1 MFLPYSYIE
10 YWTYHSLDARLYMN
24 IVAFN
29 LIITHGVF
37 SLLTFL
43 MFFSLGR
50 YSTIDSFNMET
61 IINTLSKKLDK
72 EIKFNVI
79 GMRPGEK
86 FHEDMI
92 AQTELPF
99 TYESKFLDGFT
110 TDHCNRL
117 LCVIPQFTNKE
128 YPFEKYDG
136 PEFNSSMFLNY
147 DTNYLLKLINKGLQ
161 DAN

>member
-1 MFLPYSYIE
+1 
-10 YWTYHSLDARLYMN
+10 
-24 IVAFN
+24 
-29 LIITHGVF
+29 
-37 SLLTFL
+37 
-43 MFFSLGR
+43 
-50 YSTIDSFNMET
+50 MET

-72 EIKFNVI
+72 KIKFNII

-99 TYESKFLDGFT
+99 TYKSKFLDGFT
-110 TDHCNRL
+110 TEHCNRL
-117 LCVIPQFTNKE
+117 LCVIPQFTNKT
-128 YPFEKYDG
+128 YPLEKYDG